1 MTLEHTND
9 CETINPGE
17 TIVSKLPLEGIRVL
31 ELTTGAA
38 GPTVA
43 RVMCEFGAEVIRC
56 ETRLR
61 GDGHRGEDPKLWNK
75 KPDFMKLQR
84 GKKSFTVN
92 MQTEKGRKLVYQ
104 LAKISDVLV
113 ENFGLGILEKWGL
126 NWPDLKEINPRIIL
140 IRVKGMGC
148 TGPHAADLTYGPN
161 VGNTMATT
169 YLWNYPGATTAT
181 AEPRT
186 QHPDFMGGVTGAFGV
201 VLALIQRKKTGRG
214 QWIDSAQQEIGASIL
229 GPKYLEYTV
238 NKREPQPEG
247 NRSVIA
253 APYGPFQCKGNDR
266 WCVIAVYTQDE
277 WERFAALLEKQGLK
291 SDPKFATHLQRV
303 RHKEE
308 LDKWV
313 TSWTKQHDP
322 YEVMEMVQGVDVCAA
337 VVQDVE
343 DQFKNDKQY
352 AATGFLV
359 HMTEPEAGDMVT
371 ENVPMRLSETP
382 GRVRGVAP
390 LMGEHTYEIA
400 RNLLGLSDEEIKK
413 LDEEKV
419 LY

>member
-1 MTLEHTND
+1 M
-9 CETINPGE
+9 
-17 TIVSKLPLEGIRVL
+17 SQLPLEGIRVI

-43 RVMCEFGAEVIRC
+43 RVLCEFGAEVIRC

-92 MQTEKGRKLVYQ
+92 MSTPKGRELVKE
-104 LAKISDVLV
+104 LVKKSDVLV

-126 NWPDLKEINPRIIL
+126 NWPDLQLINPRMIL

-148 TGPHAADLTYGPN
+148 SGPHAADLTYGPN

-201 VLALIQRKKTGRG
+201 VLALMERKKTGHG
-214 QWIDSAQQEIGASIL
+214 QWIDNAQQEIGAALL
-229 GPKYLEYTV
+229 GPRYLEYTV
-238 NKREPQPEG
+238 NKKEPKPEG
-247 NRSVIA
+247 NRSLVA
-253 APYGPFQCKGNDR
+253 SPYGPYQCKGNDR
-266 WCVIAVYTQDE
+266 WCVIAAYNEEE
-277 WERFAALLEKQGLK
+277 WERFANLLEKSGLK
-291 SDPKFATHLQRV
+291 RSANFATHWQRV
-303 RHKEE
+303 RHKDE

-313 TSWTKQHDP
+313 TGWTLQHDP
-322 YEVMEMVQGVDVCAA
+322 YEVMEMVQSVDVCAA

-359 HMTEPEAGDMVT
+359 NMTEPEAGDVVT
-371 ENVPMRLSETP
+371 ENVPMRMSLTP
-382 GRVRGVAP
+382 GKVRGVAP
-390 LMGEHTYEIA
+390 LMGEHTHEIA
-400 RNLLGLSDEEIKK
+400 RNLLGLSDDEIKK

>member
-1 MTLEHTND
+1 MAQ
-9 CETINPGE
+9 
-17 TIVSKLPLEGIRVL
+17 LPLEGIRVI

-43 RVMCEFGAEVIRC
+43 RVLCEFGAEVIRC

-61 GDGHRGEDPKLWNK
+61 GDGHRGEDPAKWNK
-75 KPDFMKLQR
+75 NPDFMKLQR

-92 MQTEKGRKLVYQ
+92 MQTEKGRNLVKE
-104 LAKISDVLV
+104 LVKKSDVLV
-113 ENFGLGILEKWGL
+113 ENYGLGILEKWGL
-126 NWPDLKEINPRIIL
+126 DYPQLKEINQACIL
-140 IRVKGMGC
+140 IRVKGMGS

-186 QHPDFMGGVTGAFGV
+186 QHPDFMGGVTGAFAV

-214 QWIDSAQQEIGASIL
+214 QWIDSAQVEIGASLL
-229 GPKYLEYTV
+229 GPRYLQYSV
-238 NKREPQPEG
+238 DHREPKPEG
-247 NRSVIA
+247 NRSLVA
-253 APYGPFQCKGNDR
+253 APYGPYQCKGDDR
-266 WCVIAVYTQDE
+266 WCVIVVETQDE
-277 WERFAALLEKQGLK
+277 WERFVKLLKKSGLTA
-291 SDPKFATHLQRV
+291 DEKFATHLGRV
-303 RHKEE
+303 RHREE

-313 TSWTKQHDP
+313 TSWTRQYDS
-322 YEVMEMVQGVDVCAA
+322 YEVMETLQGIGICAA

-343 DQFKNDKQY
+343 DQFKRDPQY

-359 HMTEPEAGDMVT
+359 KMKEPEAGDVVT
-371 ENVPMRLSETP
+371 ENVPIRLSETP
-382 GRVRGVAP
+382 GKVRGLAP
-390 LMGEHTYEIA
+390 LMGEHTYQIA
-400 RNLLGLSDEEIKK
+400 RELLGLSDKEIAQ

>member
-1 MTLEHTND
+1 M
-9 CETINPGE
+9 
-17 TIVSKLPLEGIRVL
+17 SQLPLEGIRVI

-38 GPTVA
+38 GLTVA
-43 RVMCEFGAEVIRC
+43 RVLCEFGAEVIRC

-92 MQTEKGRKLVYQ
+92 MQTPKGRELVKA
-104 LAKISDVLV
+104 LAKKSDVLV

-126 NWPDLKEINPRIIL
+126 DWPDLQMINPQIIL

-161 VGNTMATT
+161 VGNTMGTT

-214 QWIDSAQQEIGASIL
+214 QWIDSAQQEIGASLL
-229 GPKYLEYTV
+229 GPKYLEYIV
-238 NKREPQPEG
+238 NKREPIPEG
-247 NRSVIA
+247 NRSLIA
-253 APYGPFQCKGNDR
+253 APYGPYQCKGNDR
-266 WCVIAVYTQDE
+266 WCVIAVYNEGE
-277 WERFAALLEKQGLK
+277 WQRFAGLLERFGRKR
-291 SDPKFATHLQRV
+291 DVKFATHWQRV

-308 LDKWV
+308 LDRWV
-313 TSWTKQHDP
+313 TSWTIEHDP
-322 YEVMEMVQGVDVCAA
+322 YEVMELVQNVDVCAA

-359 HMTEPEAGDMVT
+359 NMTEPEAGDIVT
-371 ENVPMRLSETP
+371 ENVPMRMSLTP
-382 GRVRGVAP
+382 GKVRGVAP
-390 LMGEHTYEIA
+390 LMGEHTHEIA
-400 RNLLGLSDEEIKK
+400 RSLLGLSDDEIKK

>member
-1 MTLEHTND
+1 M
-9 CETINPGE
+9 PQ
-17 TIVSKLPLEGIRVL
+17 LPLEGIRVI

-43 RVMCEFGAEVIRC
+43 RVLCEFGAEVIRC

-92 MQTEKGRKLVYQ
+92 MQTPKGRELVRE
-104 LAKISDVLV
+104 LVKKSDVLV

-126 NWPDLKEINPRIIL
+126 DWPQLKEINPQMIL

-161 VGNTMATT
+161 VGNTMGTT
-169 YLWNYPGATTAT
+169 YLWNYPNATTAT

-186 QHPDFMGGVTGAFGV
+186 QHPDFMGGVTGAFAV
-201 VLALIQRKKTGRG
+201 VCALIQRKKSGFG
-214 QWIDSAQQEIGASIL
+214 QWIDSAQQEIGASLL

-238 NKREPQPEG
+238 NKREPRPEG
-247 NRSVIA
+247 NRSLIA
-253 APYGPFQCKGNDR
+253 APYGPYQCKGDDR
-266 WCVIAVYTQDE
+266 WCVVAVYNDAE
-277 WERFAALLEKQGLK
+277 WQRFAGLLEQSGLK
-291 SDPKFATHLQRV
+291 RSENFATHLQRV
-303 RHKEE
+303 RHKDE

-313 TSWTKQHDP
+313 TRWTLQYDP
-322 YEVMEMVQGVDVCAA
+322 YEVMEKLQGIGICAA

-343 DQFKNDKQY
+343 DQFKRDRQY
-352 AATGFLV
+352 AATGYLV
-359 HMTEPEAGDMVT
+359 RLNEPEAGEVVT
-371 ENVPMRLSETP
+371 ENVPVRLSETP
-382 GRVRGVAP
+382 GKVRGLAP
-390 LMGEHTYEIA
+390 LMGEHTHAIA

>member
-1 MTLEHTND
+1 M
-9 CETINPGE
+9 PQ
-17 TIVSKLPLEGIRVL
+17 LPLEGIRVI

-43 RVMCEFGAEVIRC
+43 RVLCEFGAEVIRC

-92 MQTEKGRKLVYQ
+92 MQTPKGRELVRE
-104 LAKISDVLV
+104 LVKKSDVLV

-126 NWPDLKEINPRIIL
+126 EWPQLKEINPQMIL

-161 VGNTMATT
+161 VGNTMGTT
-169 YLWNYPGATTAT
+169 YLWNYPNATTAT

-186 QHPDFMGGVTGAFGV
+186 QHPDFMGGVTGAFAV
-201 VLALIQRKKTGRG
+201 VCALIQRKKSGFG
-214 QWIDSAQQEIGASIL
+214 QWIDSAQQEIGASLL

-238 NKREPQPEG
+238 NKREPRPEG
-247 NRSVIA
+247 NRSLIA
-253 APYGPFQCKGNDR
+253 APYGPYQCKGDDR
-266 WCVIAVYTQDE
+266 WCVVAVYNEAE
-277 WERFAALLEKQGLK
+277 WQRFAGLLEQSGLK
-291 SDPKFATHLQRV
+291 RSENFATHLQRV
-303 RHKEE
+303 RHKDE

-313 TSWTKQHDP
+313 TRWTLQYDP
-322 YEVMEMVQGVDVCAA
+322 YEVMEKLQGIGICAA

-343 DQFKNDKQY
+343 DQFKRDRQY
-352 AATGFLV
+352 AATGYLV
-359 HMTEPEAGDMVT
+359 RLNEPEAGEVVT
-371 ENVPMRLSETP
+371 ENVPVRLSETP
-382 GRVRGVAP
+382 GKVRGLAP
-390 LMGEHTYEIA
+390 LMGEHTHAIA
-400 RNLLGLSDEEIKK
+400 RNLLGLSDDEIKK

>member
-1 MTLEHTND
+1 M
-9 CETINPGE
+9 
-17 TIVSKLPLEGIRVL
+17 SQLPLEGIRVI

-43 RVMCEFGAEVIRC
+43 RVLCEFGAEVIRC

-92 MQTEKGRKLVYQ
+92 MQTPKGRELVKE
-104 LAKISDVLV
+104 LAKKSDVLV

-126 NWPDLKEINPRIIL
+126 DWPDLQLINPRIIL

-169 YLWNYPGATTAT
+169 FLWNYPGATTAT

-201 VLALIQRKKTGRG
+201 VLALMERKKTGRG
-214 QWIDSAQQEIGASIL
+214 QWIDSAQQEIGASLL
-229 GPKYLEYTV
+229 GPKYLEYNV
-238 NKREPQPEG
+238 NKREPKPEG
-247 NRSVIA
+247 NRSLIA
-253 APYGPFQCKGNDR
+253 APYGPYQCKGNDR
-266 WCVIAVYTQDE
+266 WCVIAVYNEDE
-277 WERFAALLEKQGLK
+277 WQRFAALIEKSGSK
-291 SDPKFATHLQRV
+291 RDAKFATHLQRV

-313 TSWTKQHDP
+313 TSWTMQHDP
-322 YEVMEMVQGVDVCAA
+322 YEVMEWVQGVDVCAA

-359 HMTEPEAGDMVT
+359 NMTEPEAGDVVT
-371 ENVPMRLSETP
+371 ENVPMRMSLTP
-382 GRVRGVAP
+382 GKVRGVAP
-390 LMGEHTYEIA
+390 LMGEHTHEIA
-400 RNLLGLSDEEIKK
+400 RNLLGLSDDEIKK

>member
-1 MTLEHTND
+1 MSNF
-9 CETINPGE
+9 
-17 TIVSKLPLEGIRVL
+17 PLEGIRVI

-43 RVMCEFGAEVIRC
+43 RVLCEFGAEVIRC

-92 MQTEKGRKLVYQ
+92 MQTPRGRELVKD
-104 LAKISDVLV
+104 LVKKSDVLV

-126 NWPDLKEINPRIIL
+126 DWPQLREINPRMIL

-186 QHPDFMGGVTGAFGV
+186 QHPDFMGGVTGAFAV
-201 VLALIQRKKTGRG
+201 VLALIQRKKTGFG
-214 QWIDSAQQEIGASIL
+214 QWIDSAQQEIGASLL

-238 NKREPQPEG
+238 NKREPKPEG
-247 NRSVIA
+247 NRSLIA
-253 APYGPFQCKGNDR
+253 APYGPYQCSGDDR
-266 WCVIAVYTQDE
+266 WCVIAIYHDYE
-277 WERFAALLEKQGLK
+277 WERFVRLLEKSGLR

-303 RHKEE
+303 RHNED

-313 TSWTKQHDP
+313 TRWTLQHDP
-322 YEVMEMVQGVDVCAA
+322 YEVMETLQGIGICAA

-343 DQFKNDKQY
+343 DQFKRDKQY
-352 AATGFLV
+352 AATGYLV
-359 HMTEPEAGDMVT
+359 NLTEPEAGDVVT
-371 ENVPMRLSETP
+371 ENVPLRLSETP
-382 GRVRGVAP
+382 GKVRGVAP
-390 LMGEHTYEIA
+390 LMGEHTHEIA
-400 RNLLGLSDEEIKK
+400 KNLLGLSDAEIRK

>member
-1 MTLEHTND
+1 M
-9 CETINPGE
+9 
-17 TIVSKLPLEGIRVL
+17 SQLPLEGIRVI

-43 RVMCEFGAEVIRC
+43 RVLCEFGAEVIRC

-61 GDGHRGEDPKLWNK
+61 GDGHRGEDPKLWNM

-92 MQTEKGRKLVYQ
+92 MSTPKGRELVVE
-104 LAKISDVLV
+104 LVKKSDVLV

-126 NWPDLKEINPRIIL
+126 NWPDLQLINPQMIL

-169 YLWNYPGATTAT
+169 FLWNYPGATTAT

-214 QWIDSAQQEIGASIL
+214 QWIDSAQQEIGASLL
-229 GPKYLEYTV
+229 GPKYLECTV

-247 NRSVIA
+247 NRSLIA
-253 APYGPFQCKGNDR
+253 APYGPYQCKGDDR
-266 WCVIAVYTQDE
+266 WCVIAVYNDDE
-277 WERFAALLEKQGLK
+277 WQRFAALLEKSGLK
-291 SDPKFATHLQRV
+291 RDAKFATHLQRV
-303 RHKEE
+303 RHKDE

-313 TSWTKQHDP
+313 TSWTMQHDP
-322 YEVMEMVQGVDVCAA
+322 YEVMELVQGVDVCAA

-352 AATGFLV
+352 AATGYLV
-359 HMTEPEAGDMVT
+359 NLKEPEAGNVVT
-371 ENVPMRLSETP
+371 ENVPMRMSLTP

-400 RNLLGLSDEEIKK
+400 KNLLGLSDAEIKK

>member
-1 MTLEHTND
+1 M
-9 CETINPGE
+9 
-17 TIVSKLPLEGIRVL
+17 SKFPLEGIRVI

-43 RVMCEFGAEVIRC
+43 RVLCEFGAEVIRC

-92 MQTEKGRKLVYQ
+92 MQTPRGRELVKD
-104 LAKISDVLV
+104 LVKKSDVLV

-126 NWPDLKEINPRIIL
+126 DWPQLREINPRMIL

-186 QHPDFMGGVTGAFGV
+186 QHPDFMGGVTGAFAV
-201 VLALIQRKKTGRG
+201 VLALIQRKKSGFG
-214 QWIDSAQQEIGASIL
+214 QWIDSAQQEIGASLL

-238 NKREPQPEG
+238 NKREPKPEG
-247 NRSVIA
+247 NRSLIA
-253 APYGPFQCKGNDR
+253 APYGPYQCSGEDR
-266 WCVIAVYTQDE
+266 WCVIAIYHDDE
-277 WERFAALLEKQGLK
+277 WERFVRLLEKSGLK
-291 SDPKFATHLQRV
+291 RDPKFATHLQRV
-303 RHKEE
+303 RHKDD

-313 TSWTKQHDP
+313 TSWTRQHDP
-322 YEVMEMVQGVDVCAA
+322 YEVMEMLQGIGVCAA

-343 DQFKNDKQY
+343 DQFKRDKQY
-352 AATGFLV
+352 AATGYLV
-359 HMTEPEAGDMVT
+359 NLTEPEAGDVVT
-371 ENVPMRLSETP
+371 ENVPLRLSETP
-382 GRVRGVAP
+382 GKVRGVAP
-390 LMGEHTYEIA
+390 LMGEHTHEIA
-400 RNLLGLSDEEIKK
+400 KNLLGLSDTEIKK

>member
-1 MTLEHTND
+1 M
-9 CETINPGE
+9 
-17 TIVSKLPLEGIRVL
+17 SQLPLEGIRVI

-43 RVMCEFGAEVIRC
+43 RVLCEFGAEVIRC

-92 MQTEKGRKLVYQ
+92 MSTPKGRELVKE
-104 LAKISDVLV
+104 LVKKSDVLV

-126 NWPDLKEINPRIIL
+126 NWPDLQLINPRMVL

-148 TGPHAADLTYGPN
+148 SGPHAADLTYGPN

-169 YLWNYPGATTAT
+169 YLWNYPGADTAT

-201 VLALIQRKKTGRG
+201 VLALMERKKTGRG
-214 QWIDSAQQEIGASIL
+214 QWIDNAQQEIGAALL
-229 GPKYLEYTV
+229 GPRYLEYTV
-238 NKREPQPEG
+238 NKKEPKPEG
-247 NRSVIA
+247 NRSLVA
-253 APYGPFQCKGNDR
+253 SPYGPYQCKGNDR
-266 WCVIAVYTQDE
+266 WCVIAAYNEEE
-277 WERFAALLEKQGLK
+277 WERLASLIDK
-291 SDPKFATHLQRV
+291 SGVKRSANFTTHLQRV
-303 RHKEE
+303 RHRDE

-313 TSWTKQHDP
+313 TSWTMQHDP
-322 YEVMEMVQGVDVCAA
+322 YEVMELVQSVDVCAA

-359 HMTEPEAGDMVT
+359 NMTEPEAGDVVT
-371 ENVPMRLSETP
+371 ENVPMRMSLTP
-382 GRVRGVAP
+382 GKIRGVAP
-390 LMGEHTYEIA
+390 LMGEHTHEIA
-400 RNLLGLSDEEIKK
+400 RNLLGLSDAEIKQ
-413 LDEEKV
+413 LDDEKV

>member
-1 MTLEHTND
+1 M
-9 CETINPGE
+9 
-17 TIVSKLPLEGIRVL
+17 SKLPLEGIRVV

-43 RVMCEFGAEVIRC
+43 RALCEFGAEVIRC

-61 GDGHRGEDPKLWNK
+61 GDGHRGEDPALWNK

-92 MQTEKGRKLVYQ
+92 MQTEKGRNLVKQ
-104 LAKISDVLV
+104 LVKKSDVLV
-113 ENFGLGILEKWGL
+113 ENFALGILEKWGL
-126 NWPDLKEINPRIIL
+126 DYPQLQEINPACIL

-148 TGPHAADLTYGPN
+148 NGPHAADLTYGPN
-161 VGNTMATT
+161 VGNSMGTT

-186 QHPDFMGGVTGAFGV
+186 QHPDFMGGITGAFGV
-201 VLALIQRKKTGRG
+201 VLALIHRKKTGRG
-214 QWIDSAQQEIGASIL
+214 QWIDSAQVEIGASLL
-229 GPKYLEYTV
+229 GPKYLEYSV
-238 NKREPQPEG
+238 NHREPKPEG
-247 NRSVIA
+247 NRNLVA
-253 APYGPFQCKGNDR
+253 APYGPYQCAGTDR
-266 WCVIAVYTQDE
+266 WCVIVVGTQAE
-277 WERFAALLEKQGLK
+277 WERFAGLLEKSGLK
-291 SDPKFATHLQRV
+291 HEAKFATHLGRV

-308 LDKWV
+308 LDRWV
-313 TSWTKQHDP
+313 TSWTRQHDP
-322 YEVMEMVQGVDVCAA
+322 YEVMETLQGIGVCAA

-343 DQFKNDKQY
+343 DQFKRDRQY

-359 HMTEPEAGDMVT
+359 KMNEPEAGEVVT
-371 ENVPMRLSETP
+371 EGVPIRLSDTP
-382 GRVRGVAP
+382 GRVRGLAP

-400 RNLLGLSDEEIKK
+400 RELLGLSEEEIKS
-413 LDEEKV
+413 LDKEKV

>member
-1 MTLEHTND
+1 M
-9 CETINPGE
+9 
-17 TIVSKLPLEGIRVL
+17 SKLPLEGIRVL

-161 VGNTMATT
+161 VGNTMGTT

-201 VLALIQRKKTGRG
+201 VLALIERKKTGRG

-247 NRSVIA
+247 NRSLIA
-253 APYGPFQCKGNDR
+253 APYGPYQCKGNDR
-266 WCVIAVYTQDE
+266 WCVIAVYTQEE
-277 WERFAALLEKQGLK
+277 WERFAALLEKSGLK
-291 SDPKFATHLQRV
+291 GAPKFATHLQRV
-303 RHKEE
+303 RHKND

-313 TSWTKQHDP
+313 TSWTMQHDP
-322 YEVMEMVQGVDVCAA
+322 YEVMEMVQSVDVCAA

-359 HMTEPEAGDMVT
+359 HMVEPEAGDMVT
-371 ENVPMRLSETP
+371 ENVPMRMSETP
-382 GRVRGVAP
+382 GYVRGVAP
-390 LMGEHTYEIA
+390 LMGEHTHEIA

>member
-1 MTLEHTND
+1 M
-9 CETINPGE
+9 
-17 TIVSKLPLEGIRVL
+17 SKLPLEGIRVV

-43 RVMCEFGAEVIRC
+43 RVLGEFGAEVIRC

-61 GDGHRGEDPKLWNK
+61 GDGPRGEDPAKWNK
-75 KPDFMKLQR
+75 NPDFMKLQR

-92 MQTEKGRKLVYQ
+92 MQTQTGRRLVRD
-104 LAKISDVLV
+104 LVKISDVVV
-113 ENFGLGILEKWGL
+113 ENYGLGILEKWGL
-126 NWPDLKEINPRIIL
+126 DWPQLKEINPACIL

-161 VGNTMATT
+161 VGNTMGTT
-169 YLWNYPGATTAT
+169 YLWNYPDATTAT

-186 QHPDFMGGVTGAFGV
+186 QHPDFMGGVTGAFAV

-214 QWIDSAQQEIGASIL
+214 QWIDSAQVEIGASIL

-247 NRSVIA
+247 NRSLIA
-253 APYGPFQCKGNDR
+253 APYGPYQCKGNDR
-266 WCVIAVYTQDE
+266 WCVISVYTQDE
-277 WERFAALLEKQGLK
+277 WKRFATLLEKSGLK
-291 SDPKFATHLQRV
+291 PDDKFATHLQRV

-308 LDKWV
+308 LNKWI

-322 YEVMEMVQGVDVCAA
+322 YDVMNRVQGAGVCAA

-382 GRVRGVAP
+382 GKVRGVAP

>member
-1 MTLEHTND
+1 M
-9 CETINPGE
+9 
-17 TIVSKLPLEGIRVL
+17 SKFPLEGIRVV

-43 RVMCEFGAEVIRC
+43 RVLCEFGAEVIRC

-92 MQTEKGRKLVYQ
+92 MQTPRGRELVKE
-104 LAKISDVLV
+104 LLKKSDVLV

-126 NWPDLKEINPRIIL
+126 DWPQLREINPRIIL

-161 VGNTMATT
+161 VGNTMGTT
-169 YLWNYPGATTAT
+169 YLWNYADATTAT

-186 QHPDFMGGVTGAFGV
+186 QHPDFMGGVTGAFSV
-201 VLALIQRKKTGRG
+201 VLALIQRKKSGFG
-214 QWIDSAQQEIGASIL
+214 QWIDSAQQEIGASLL

-238 NKREPQPEG
+238 NKREPRPEG
-247 NRSVIA
+247 NRSLIA
-253 APYGPFQCKGNDR
+253 APYGPYQCKGDDR
-266 WCVIAVYTQDE
+266 WCVIAIYADDE
-277 WERFAALLEKQGLK
+277 WQRFARLLEKSGLRAYA
-291 SDPKFATHLQRV
+291 KFATHLQRV
-303 RHKEE
+303 RNKEE

-313 TSWTKQHDP
+313 TSWTLQQDA
-322 YEVMEMVQGVDVCAA
+322 YEVMETLQSIGVCAA

-343 DQFKNDKQY
+343 DQFKRDKQY

-359 HMTEPEAGDMVT
+359 NLTEPEAGDMVT
-371 ENVPMRLSETP
+371 ENVPVRLSATP
-382 GRVRGVAP
+382 GKVRGVAP
-390 LMGEHTYEIA
+390 LMGEHTHEIA
-400 RNLLGLSDEEIKK
+400 RDLLGLSDAEIKK

-419 LY
+419 FY

>member
-1 MTLEHTND
+1 M
-9 CETINPGE
+9 
-17 TIVSKLPLEGIRVL
+17 SKLPLEGIRVI

-43 RVMCEFGAEVIRC
+43 RVLCEFGAEVIRC

-61 GDGHRGEDPKLWNK
+61 GDGHRGEDPAKWNK
-75 KPDFMKLQR
+75 NPDFMKLQR

-92 MQTEKGRKLVYQ
+92 MQTEKGRRLVRELVKQ
-104 LAKISDVLV
+104 ADVLV
-113 ENFGLGILEKWGL
+113 ENYGLGILEKWGL
-126 NWPDLKEINPRIIL
+126 NYPDLKEINPQCIL

-148 TGPHAADLTYGPN
+148 SGPHAADLTYGPN

-186 QHPDFMGGVTGAFGV
+186 QHPDFMGGVTGAFAV

-214 QWIDSAQQEIGASIL
+214 QWIDSAQAEIGASLL
-229 GPKYLEYTV
+229 GPRYLEYSV
-238 NKREPQPEG
+238 NHVEPQPQG
-247 NRSVIA
+247 NRNLNA
-253 APYGPFQCKGNDR
+253 APYGPYQCKGNDR
-266 WCVIAVYTQDE
+266 WCVIVVENQQE
-277 WERFAALLEKQGLK
+277 WERFVELVKQSGIGP
-291 SDPKFATHLQRV
+291 DPKFATHLERV
-303 RHKEE
+303 RRRDE

-313 TSWTKQHDP
+313 TSWTKQFDP
-322 YEVMEMVQGVDVCAA
+322 YDVMEMLQKIGICAA

-343 DQFKNDKQY
+343 DQFKHDIQY

-359 HMTEPEAGDMVT
+359 RMKEPEAGEVVT
-371 ENVPMRLSETP
+371 ENVPIRLSETP
-382 GRVRGVAP
+382 GKVRGLAP
-390 LMGEHTYEIA
+390 MMGEHTHEIA
-400 RNLLGLSDEEIKK
+400 KTLLGLSDGEIKE
-413 LDEEKV
+413 LEEEKV

>member
-1 MTLEHTND
+1 M
-9 CETINPGE
+9 
-17 TIVSKLPLEGIRVL
+17 SKLPLEGIRVI

-43 RVMCEFGAEVIRC
+43 RVLCEFGAEVIRC

-61 GDGHRGEDPKLWNK
+61 GDGHRGEDPALWNK

-92 MQTEKGRKLVYQ
+92 MQTEKGRNLVKE
-104 LAKISDVLV
+104 LVKKSDVVV
-113 ENFGLGILEKWGL
+113 ENYGLGILEKWGL
-126 NWPDLKEINPRIIL
+126 DYPQLKEINPACIL

-148 TGPHAADLTYGPN
+148 SGPHAADLTYGPN

-201 VLALIQRKKTGRG
+201 VLALIQRRKTGRG
-214 QWIDSAQQEIGASIL
+214 QSIDSAQVEIGASLL
-229 GPKYLEYTV
+229 GPKYLEYSV
-238 NKREPQPEG
+238 NKREPRPEG
-247 NRSVIA
+247 NLNLTA
-253 APYGPFQCKGNDR
+253 APYGPYRCKGDDR
-266 WCVIAVYTQDE
+266 WCVIVIESQEE
-277 WERFAALLEKQGLK
+277 WERFQNLLQNSGLK
-291 SDPKFATHLQRV
+291 RDEQFATHLGRV
-303 RHKEE
+303 RNKEA

-313 TSWTKQHDP
+313 TTWTQEREP
-322 YEVMEMVQGVDVCAA
+322 YEVMETLQGIGICAA

-343 DQFKNDKQY
+343 DQFKRDPQY

-359 HMTEPEAGDMVT
+359 KMTEPEAGDVVT
-371 ENVPMRLSETP
+371 ENVPMRLSKTS
-382 GRVRGVAP
+382 GKVRGLAP
-390 LMGEHTYEIA
+390 LMGEHTHQIGRE
-400 RNLLGLSDEEIKK
+400 LLGLSDKEIAA
-413 LDEEKV
+413 LEDEKV

>member
-1 MTLEHTND
+1 M
-9 CETINPGE
+9 GQF
-17 TIVSKLPLEGIRVL
+17 PLEGIRVV

-43 RVMCEFGAEVIRC
+43 RVLCEFGAEVIRC

-92 MQTEKGRKLVYQ
+92 MQTPRGRELVKE
-104 LAKISDVLV
+104 LLKKSDVLV

-126 NWPDLKEINPRIIL
+126 DWPQLREINPRVIL

-161 VGNTMATT
+161 VGNTMGTT
-169 YLWNYPGATTAT
+169 YLWNYPDATTAT

-186 QHPDFMGGVTGAFGV
+186 QHPDFMGGVTGAFSV
-201 VLALIQRKKTGRG
+201 VLALIQRKKSGFG
-214 QWIDSAQQEIGASIL
+214 QWIDSAQQEIGASLL

-238 NKREPQPEG
+238 NKREPKPEG
-247 NRSVIA
+247 NRSLIA
-253 APYGPFQCKGNDR
+253 APYGPYQCKGDDR
-266 WCVIAVYTQDE
+266 WCVIAIYADDE
-277 WERFAALLEKQGLK
+277 WQRFARLLEKSELRADTQ
-291 SDPKFATHLQRV
+291 FATHLQRV
-303 RHKEE
+303 RNKEE

-313 TSWTKQHDP
+313 TSWTLQHDA
-322 YEVMEMVQGVDVCAA
+322 YEVMETLQSIGVCAA

-343 DQFKNDKQY
+343 DQFKRDKQY

-359 HMTEPEAGDMVT
+359 NLIEPEAGDMVT
-371 ENVPMRLSETP
+371 ENVPVRLSVTP
-382 GRVRGVAP
+382 GKVRGVAP
-390 LMGEHTYEIA
+390 LMGEHTHEIA
-400 RNLLGLSDEEIKK
+400 RDLLGLSDAEIKK

-419 LY
+419 FY

>member
-1 MTLEHTND
+1 M
-9 CETINPGE
+9 
-17 TIVSKLPLEGIRVL
+17 SQLPLEGIRVI

-43 RVMCEFGAEVIRC
+43 RVLCEFGAEVIRC

-92 MQTEKGRKLVYQ
+92 MQTPKGRELVKE
-104 LAKISDVLV
+104 LVKKSDVLV

-126 NWPDLKEINPRIIL
+126 NWPDLQMINPRMIL

-148 TGPHAADLTYGPN
+148 SGPHAADLTYGPN

-201 VLALIQRKKTGRG
+201 VLALMERKKTGRG
-214 QWIDSAQQEIGASIL
+214 QWIDNAQQEIGAALL
-229 GPKYLEYTV
+229 GPRYLEYTV

-247 NRSVIA
+247 NRSLVA
-253 APYGPFQCKGNDR
+253 SPYGPYQCKGNDR
-266 WCVIAVYTQDE
+266 WCVIAAYTQDE
-277 WERFAALLEKQGLK
+277 WERFASLLEKSGLK
-291 SDPKFATHLQRV
+291 RSANFATHWQRV
-303 RHKEE
+303 RHKDE

-313 TSWTKQHDP
+313 TGWTIQHDP
-322 YEVMEMVQGVDVCAA
+322 YDVMEWVQSVDVCAA

-359 HMTEPEAGDMVT
+359 NLTEPEAGDVVT
-371 ENVPMRLSETP
+371 ENVPMRMSLTP
-382 GRVRGVAP
+382 GKVRGVAP
-390 LMGEHTYEIA
+390 LMGEHTHEIA
-400 RNLLGLSDEEIKK
+400 RNLLGLSDDEIKK

>member
-1 MTLEHTND
+1 M
-9 CETINPGE
+9 
-17 TIVSKLPLEGIRVL
+17 SKFALEGIRVI

-43 RVMCEFGAEVIRC
+43 RVLCEFGAEVIRC

-92 MQTEKGRKLVYQ
+92 MQTAKGRELVRE
-104 LAKISDVLV
+104 LVKKSDVLV

-126 NWPDLKEINPRIIL
+126 DWPQLKEINPQMIL

-148 TGPHAADLTYGPN
+148 SGPHAADLTYGPN

-201 VLALIQRKKTGRG
+201 VLALIERKRTGRG
-214 QWIDSAQQEIGASIL
+214 QWIDSAQAEIGASLL
-229 GPKYLEYTV
+229 GPKYLEYSV
-238 NKREPQPEG
+238 NKREPKPEG
-247 NRSVIA
+247 NRSLIA
-253 APYGPFQCKGNDR
+253 APYGPYQCKGDDR
-266 WCVIAVYTQDE
+266 WCVIAIYNEGDWQ
-277 WERFAALLEKQGLK
+277 RFAALLGKSGLK
-291 SDPKFATHLQRV
+291 ADAKFATHLQRV
-303 RHKEE
+303 RNKDD

-313 TSWTKQHDP
+313 TSWTLQHDP
-322 YEVMEMVQGVDVCAA
+322 YEVMETLQGIEICAA

-343 DQFKNDKQY
+343 DQFKRDKQY
-352 AATGFLV
+352 AATGYLV
-359 HMTEPEAGDMVT
+359 NMTEPEAGDVVT
-371 ENVPMRLSETP
+371 ENVPMRMSLTP
-382 GRVRGVAP
+382 GKVRGLAP
-390 LMGEHTYEIA
+390 LMGEHTHEIA
-400 RNLLGLSDEEIKK
+400 RNLLGLSDDEIRK

>member
-1 MTLEHTND
+1 M
-9 CETINPGE
+9 
-17 TIVSKLPLEGIRVL
+17 SKFPLEGIRVV

-43 RVMCEFGAEVIRC
+43 RVLCEFGAEVIRC

-92 MQTEKGRKLVYQ
+92 MQTPRGRELVKE
-104 LAKISDVLV
+104 LLKKSDVLV

-126 NWPDLKEINPRIIL
+126 DWPQLREINPRIIL

-161 VGNTMATT
+161 VGNTMGTT
-169 YLWNYPGATTAT
+169 YLWNYPDATTAT

-186 QHPDFMGGVTGAFGV
+186 QHPDFMGGVTGAFAV
-201 VLALIQRKKTGRG
+201 VLALIQRKKSGFG
-214 QWIDSAQQEIGASIL
+214 QWIDSAQQEIGASLL

-238 NKREPQPEG
+238 NKREPKPEG
-247 NRSVIA
+247 NRSLIA
-253 APYGPFQCKGNDR
+253 APYGPYQCKGEDR
-266 WCVIAVYTQDE
+266 WCVIAIYAEDE
-277 WERFAALLEKQGLK
+277 WQRFARLLEKSGLK
-291 SDPKFATHLQRV
+291 ADSKFATHLERV

-313 TSWTKQHDP
+313 TSWTLQYDA
-322 YEVMEMVQGVDVCAA
+322 YEVMETLQSIGVCAA

-343 DQFKNDKQY
+343 DQFKRDKQY
-352 AATGFLV
+352 AATGYLV
-359 HMTEPEAGDMVT
+359 HLTEPEAGDMVT
-371 ENVPMRLSETP
+371 ENVPMRLSATP
-382 GRVRGVAP
+382 GKVRGVAP

-400 RNLLGLSDEEIKK
+400 RELLGLSDAEIKK

-419 LY
+419 FY

>member
-1 MTLEHTND
+1 M
-9 CETINPGE
+9 
-17 TIVSKLPLEGIRVL
+17 SQLPLEGIRVI

-43 RVMCEFGAEVIRC
+43 RVLCEFGAEVIRC

-92 MQTEKGRKLVYQ
+92 MSTPKGRELVKE
-104 LAKISDVLV
+104 LVKKSDVLV

-126 NWPDLKEINPRIIL
+126 NWPDLQLINPRMIL

-148 TGPHAADLTYGPN
+148 SGPHAADLTYGPN

-201 VLALIQRKKTGRG
+201 VLALIERKKTGRG
-214 QWIDSAQQEIGASIL
+214 QWIDNAQQEIGAALL
-229 GPKYLEYTV
+229 GPRYLEYTV
-238 NKREPQPEG
+238 NKKEPKPEG
-247 NRSVIA
+247 NRSLVA
-253 APYGPFQCKGNDR
+253 SPYGPYQCKGNDR
-266 WCVIAVYTQDE
+266 WCVIAAYTQDE
-277 WERFAALLEKQGLK
+277 WERFAGLLEKSGLTR
-291 SDPKFATHLQRV
+291 SANFATHWQRV
-303 RHKEE
+303 RHKDE
-308 LDKWV
+308 LDRWV
-313 TSWTKQHDP
+313 TGWTMQHDP
-322 YEVMEMVQGVDVCAA
+322 YEVMELVQSVDVCAA

-359 HMTEPEAGDMVT
+359 NLTEPEAGDVVT
-371 ENVPMRLSETP
+371 ENVPMRMSLTP
-382 GRVRGVAP
+382 GKVRGVAP
-390 LMGEHTYEIA
+390 LMGEHTHEIA